1 MEAHVDSILVIG
13 TDTTIGAHLVASQRD
28 HLATVSGIAWS
39 ELEGLS
45 GPAALEEARRRLGM
59 TSPDRVVYCDA
70 QSEGAWSDPTING
83 QTETRL
89 RTWVRAIREFGCE
102 MTYITSD
109 AIFTGPWLFHAED
122 DVRFCAS
129 PQAERL
135 RTMEEV
141 VSRVVPEALIVR
153 THVFGWSADGQGWME
168 ETLASLENR
177 TAQGDP
183 SRHATPVMVS
193 DFVEIL
199 DRAHE
204 EGVRGVL
211 HIAGAERV
219 SHEAFLRGLAQQFRL
234 PGPKSWQ
241 GGLTRRPTGFGR
253 GETSLR
259 TNRVKDLLNLSM
271 PMPRQGYER
280 LAEQIEN
287 GERETL
293 YQTAMMME
301 RAA

>member
-13 TDTTIGAHLVASQRD
+13 TDTTIGAHLVASQSD
-28 HLATVSGIAWS
+28 HLTTVSGIAWS
-39 ELEGLS
+39 ELAGLS
-45 GPAALEEARRRLGM
+45 GPPALEEARQRLEM
-59 TSPDRVVYCDA
+59 ASPGRVVYCDA
-70 QSEGAWSDPTING
+70 QSEAAWSGPTING

-109 AIFTGPWLFHAED
+109 AVFTGPWLFHAEE
-122 DVRFCAS
+122 DVRFCGSA
-129 PQAERL
+129 QAERL

-141 VSRVVPEALIVR
+141 VSRVLPEALMIR
-153 THVFGWSADGQGWME
+153 THVFGWSADDNGWME
-168 ETLASLENR
+168 ETLTSLGNR

-183 SRHATPVMVS
+183 SRHATPILVS
-193 DFVEIL
+193 DFIEIL
-199 DRAHE
+199 ERAHE
-204 EGVRGVL
+204 EGVQGVL
-211 HIAGAERV
+211 HIAGAERL

-234 PGPKSWQ
+234 PAPQSWQ
-241 GGLTRRPTGFGR
+241 GGLSQRPTGFGR

-271 PMPRQGYER
+271 PMPRQGFER
-280 LAEQIEN
+280 LAEQVEN

-293 YQTAMMME
+293 HQVAMMME